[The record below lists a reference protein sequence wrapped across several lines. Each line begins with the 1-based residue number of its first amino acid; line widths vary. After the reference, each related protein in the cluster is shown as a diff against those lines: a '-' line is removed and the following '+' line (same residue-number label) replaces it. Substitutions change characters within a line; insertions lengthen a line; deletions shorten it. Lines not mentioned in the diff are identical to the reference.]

1 MTRESVLRTAARWIG
16 VLMLCAAM
24 PACSDESDPAQS
36 EAGKIIAA
44 FSCPE
49 GGSIVAGNNT
59 LMVNGLAR
67 TLIADFPTDPNARMG
82 ILFSWHGYNQPE
94 GDHHRLSNLNPDGNP
109 DLPVVV
115 ITPDDV
121 EFELPTGLDWQL
133 NEGSAEFNVD
143 LQFFEAMVGCLSA
156 QYDIDPNRVY
166 SLGYSAGSVMSALL
180 HSTYPKLVGVIV
192 AISGM
197 WFNDPQQVNLIPL
210 GPSVLTPTWAPLDP
224 ADRGTILLTHGGRT
238 DIAAGIINL
247 EAMAQA
253 SFPFLQAANRV
264 VIDCPHTG
272 GHTGHPDVVPSV
284 ISKFLSENRVDEVSP
299 YLTGGY
305 AGFPE
310 SCSLLLP

>member
-1 MTRESVLRTAARWIG
+1 MDNESVRRTAARWMS
-16 VLMLCAAM
+16 VLILGAAI
-24 PACSDESDPAQS
+24 PACAEDPDRELS
-36 EAGKIIAA
+36 EAAKVVAA
-44 FSCPE
+44 FSCPDGE
-49 GGSIVAGNNT
+49 NIVAGSNT
-59 LMVNGLAR
+59 LIVNGLAR
-67 TLIADFPTDPNARMG
+67 TLIADFPADPSAPMG

-94 GDHHRLSNLNPDGNP
+94 GDHHRLSNLDPDGNP

-121 EFELPTGLDWQL
+121 EFELPAGLDWQL
-133 NEGSAEFNVD
+133 NEGSAEYNVD
-143 LQFFEAMVGCLSA
+143 LQFFEAMVGCLNA

-197 WFNDPQQVNLIPL
+197 WFNDPEQVNLIAF
-210 GPSVLTPTWAPLDP
+210 GSSVLSPTWAPLDP
-224 ADRGTILLTHGGRT
+224 ADRGTILLTHGGTT

-253 SFPFLQAANRV
+253 AFPFLKDANRA
-264 VIDCPHTG
+264 VIDCPHDE
-272 GHTGHPDVVPSV
+272 GHTGHPDVTPSV
-284 ISKFLSENRVDEVSP
+284 ISSFISENRVDELSP
-299 YLTGGY
+299 YLAGGY

-310 SCSLLLP
+310 SCTLRLP